1 MDNMESKKI
10 LIIDDEEGMR
20 HMLKLM
26 LEREGYKA
34 VTAEK
39 GEEGLEILEKEIFDL
54 ILCDIRMPGMDG
66 MAFLNEI
73 KNRGIESTIIMMSA
87 YGTVDTALEAMKRG
101 AYDYIS
107 KPFKTDEVILTLKK
121 AEERERLRRENL
133 MLKGELKKE
142 YQFGNLIAKSEKM
155 LAIFD
160 MIKKVADYNTS
171 ILILG
176 ESGTG
181 KELIA
186 RAIHYNSN
194 RSERPFVAINCG
206 AIPEDLLESEM
217 FGHEKGAFTGA
228 IKTRIGRFEMADGG
242 TILLD
247 EVSDMS
253 PGLQAKLLRVL
264 QEHEFERVGG
274 AHTIKVDIRVIAAT
288 ARNLSQE
295 VSQGKFREDLFYRL
309 NVIPITLPPLR
320 ERKEDIPLLVSH
332 FIRRFNERHGMSIE
346 GMTPRTLKI
355 LMDHHWPGN
364 VRELENVIERAMVLA
379 EDTTMK
385 EENLPWELDHKL
397 TEEIGFFPEDLSLK
411 KMQRKW
417 EEKLIRKA
425 LEKTKGNKTKAAK
438 LLEISYPWLLT
449 KIKEYGIES

>member
-10 LIIDDEEGMR
+10 LIVDDEEGMR

-385 EENLPWELDHKL
+385 EENLPWELGHKL